1 MNNLCQ
7 WIRSQIM
14 RHDYSIRKFFTTL
27 IKHEEVV
34 VENNLQDKLR
44 KEEYRNYH
52 LVVATLIAAVT
63 FQAGVNPP
71 GGVWQENLRGC
82 ITPNHEAGRAIY
94 ASDPTAFYVFLAFNT
109 LAFSSSMLLIIC
121 HTWTF
126 PFFLE
131 VVVAMISM
139 GITYGA
145 SIFAITPKHMKTQS
159 LLSIAAVP
167 AIVRG
172 VILIWNCANPKPEQ
186 KPEESVPE
194 PKIRNRTEL

>member
-1 MNNLCQ
+1 MGH
-7 WIRSQIM
+7 R
-14 RHDYSIRKFFTTL
+14 YSIREFFITLFMHKGKDEHKKF
-27 IKHEEVV
+27 
-34 VENNLQDKLR
+34 
-44 KEEYRNYH
+44 RNYY

-71 GGVWQENLRGC
+71 GGVWQENLDVNG
-82 ITPNHEAGRAIY
+82 TNLHEAGRAIY
-94 ASDPTAFYVFLAFNT
+94 SSDQTAFYVFLAFNT

-121 HTWTF
+121 LTWGF

-145 SIFAITPKHMKTQS
+145 SIFAITPSDMESQS

-172 VILIWNCANPKPEQ
+172 TILICKYVHG
-186 KPEESVPE
+186 KISEEENS
-194 PKIRNRTEL
+194 KDHG